1 MLPGLLA
8 FRRGLTF
15 AFTAMR
21 LRSPRPVGS
30 IAMMRFLP
38 SLGSSSSA
46 APSIRSGCVLIV
58 AALGLG
64 GRSSLGADEPP
75 APVAAAAQD
84 PAFVA
89 AINTASAAVVAAF
102 DANDPAALAAAFTEG
117 GELVDENGTVHA
129 GRAGIEAAFTQFFER
144 FPGARLL
151 MEVQDVRRVDEEI
164 AVEEGVRL
172 VLVDDGAAAAQVRYV
187 AVRSRRDDA
196 WPIVSYREFA
206 DDPPPT
212 AREMLAQLEWLV
224 GDWIDESPDGRTLIT
239 FRWSEDGHYILGDF
253 NVSVSAQPT
262 TTSQQRIGWDP
273 VTLTLRSW
281 TFDADGGFSE
291 GVWTPAE
298 SGWIV
303 RSVATLPDGSTGAAT
318 LKLAVQGDDHVVITG
333 ADRVVAGAIEPDFT
347 LRIARRQP
355 RPDAVGNAG
364 AEQANETPPT
374 NVESRP

>member
-1 MLPGLLA
+1 
-8 FRRGLTF
+8 
-15 AFTAMR
+15 
-21 LRSPRPVGS
+21 
-30 IAMMRFLP
+30 MMRFLP

-46 APSIRSGCVLIV
+46 VPAVGAGCVLLV
-58 AALGLG
+58 VALGLS

-75 APVAAAAQD
+75 APVVAAEQD

-89 AINTASAAVVAAF
+89 AINAASAAVVAAF

-151 MEVQDVRRVDEEI
+151 MEVQDVRRVDETI
-164 AVEEGVRL
+164 AIEEGVRL

-187 AVRSRRDDA
+187 AVRTRRDDA

-206 DDPPPT
+206 DDPPPS

-239 FRWSEDGHYILGDF
+239 FRWSEDGHYILGEF

-298 SGWIV
+298 TGWIV

-318 LKLAVQGDDHVVITG
+318 LKLAVQGDDHVVISG

-355 RPDAVGNAG
+355 RPDAVGDAG
-364 AEQANETPPT
+364 AEPANETAPT

>member
-1 MLPGLLA
+1 MSV
-8 FRRGLTF
+8 R
-15 AFTAMR
+15 TAI
-21 LRSPRPVGS
+21 RSRSSRPVGS
-30 IAMMRFLP
+30 SAMMRLLA
-38 SLGSSSSA
+38 SLDSWA
-46 APSIRSGCVLIV
+46 AGGPALRAGCVLLSV
-58 AALGLG
+58 ALGLG
-64 GRSSLGADEPP
+64 GRTVVGADSP
-75 APVAAAAQD
+75 APAVAAAPD

-102 DANDPAALAAAFTEG
+102 DANDPTALAALFTEG

-129 GRAGIEAAFTQFFER
+129 GRGGIEAAFRQFFEA

-151 MEVQDVRRVDEEI
+151 MEVQDVRRVDDDI
-164 AVEEGVRL
+164 AIEEGVRL

-187 AVRSRRDDA
+187 AVRSREGDA

-253 NVSVSAQPT
+253 NVSVSALPT

-273 VTLTLRSW
+273 VNLTLRSW

-298 SGWIV
+298 TGWII
-303 RSVATLPDGSTGAAT
+303 RSAAILPDGSTGAAT
-318 LKLAVQGDDHVVITG
+318 LTLSVDGDDHVVITG
-333 ADRVVAGAIEPDFT
+333 EDRVVAGAIEPDFT

-355 RPDAVGNAG
+355 RPEAVGDAG
-364 AEQANETPPT
+364 AVPANETPPT